1 MRDVLPFMSLMKKI
15 EFVIEL
21 QEDNTK
27 VLCSI
32 FEKLVTVHKDN
43 KGATTLAVAPQM
55 RPHTKYIMI
64 KDHKFWSF
72 VANSDVETQHID
84 TKEQIADILMKPLD
98 SELFRY
104 LR

>member
-1 MRDVLPFMSLMKKI
+1 
-15 EFVIEL
+15 
-21 QEDNTK
+21 
-27 VLCSI
+27 
-32 FEKLVTVHKDN
+32 
-43 KGATTLAVAPQM
+43 M